1 MAEYERVTQ
10 PFAPVYDRDSRIL
23 ILGSLPSVKSREQG
37 FYYGHARNRFWPM
50 LAAVYREPVPESIP
64 EKKALLLRH
73 GLAVYDVIES
83 CEIKGSSDSSIRNVK
98 AADIRTIMEK
108 CRIERILA
116 NGRTAAKYFK
126 TYQPA
131 SYRQMLIELPSTS
144 PANAAFSLEKLVEIW
159 GTAISSVFEGAE
171 ESHILPDYI

>member
-1 MAEYERVTQ
+1 MAEYELITH
-10 PFAPVYDRDSRIL
+10 PFAPIYDKDSRIL

-50 LAAVYREPVPESIP
+50 LAAVYQEPVPQNIS

-83 CEIKGSSDSSIRNVK
+83 CEIRGSSDSSIRNVK
-98 AADIRTIMEK
+98 AADIRAIMEAS
-108 CRIERILA
+108 RIEQILV

-126 TYQPA
+126 AYQPA
-131 SYRQMLIELPSTS
+131 AYQQLLTELPSTS
-144 PANAAFSLEKLVEIW
+144 PANAAFSLEKLVQTW
-159 GTAISSVFEGAE
+159 GTY
-171 ESHILPDYI
+171 LR

>member
-10 PFAPVYDRDSRIL
+10 PFAPVYDGDSRIL

-50 LAAVYREPVPESIP
+50 LAAVYREPVPQTIP
-64 EKKALLLRH
+64 DKKALLLRH

-83 CEIKGSSDSSIRNVK
+83 CEICGSSDSSIRNVK
-98 AADIRTIMEK
+98 AADIRAIMEAS
-108 CRIERILA
+108 RIERILV

-126 TYQPA
+126 ACQPA
-131 SYRQMLIELPSTS
+131 AYQQLVTELPSTS
-144 PANAAFSLEKLVEIW
+144 PANAAFSLEKLVRIW
-159 GTAISSVFEGAE
+159 GVHLQSNPP
-171 ESHILPDYI
+171 L

>member
-10 PFAPVYDRDSRIL
+10 PFAPVYDKDSRIL

-50 LAAVYREPVPESIP
+50 LAAIYQEPIPQSIP
-64 EKKALLLRH
+64 DKKALLLRH

-83 CEIKGSSDSSIRNVK
+83 CEIRGSSDSSIRNVK
-98 AADIRTIMEK
+98 GADIRTIMEASS
-108 CRIERILA
+108 IDRILV

-126 TYQPA
+126 CYQPA
-131 SYRQMLIELPSTS
+131 EYRQLLVELPSTS
-144 PANAAFSLEKLVEIW
+144 PANAAFSLEKLIQIW
-159 GTAISSVFEGAE
+159 TLYLRENQSVK
-171 ESHILPDYI
+171 

>member
-1 MAEYERVTQ
+1 MAEYEQVTQ

-50 LAAVYREPVPESIP
+50 LAAVYQEPVPQGIP
-64 EKKALLLRH
+64 EKKDLLLRH
-73 GLAVYDVIES
+73 GLAVYDVIEC

-98 AADIRTIMEK
+98 AADIRAIMEAS
-108 CRIERILA
+108 RIERILV

-126 TYQPA
+126 GYQPA
-131 SYRQMLIELPSTS
+131 AYQELLIELPSTS
-144 PANAAFSLEKLVEIW
+144 PANAAFSLDKLVQIW
-159 GTAISSVFEGAE
+159 REY
-171 ESHILPDYI
+171 LQ

>member
-1 MAEYERVTQ
+1 MAEYEQVAQ
-10 PFAPVYDRDSRIL
+10 PFAPVYDKDSRIL

-50 LAAVYREPVPESIP
+50 LAAVYGEPAPRDIP

-83 CEIKGSSDSSIRNVK
+83 CQIRGSSDSSIRNVK
-98 AADIRTIMEK
+98 AADLRTVMEAS
-108 CRIERILA
+108 RIEKILV

-126 TYQPA
+126 AYQPEA
-131 SYRQMLIELPSTS
+131 YGQLVVELPSTS
-144 PANAAFSLEKLVEIW
+144 PANAAFSMEKLVRIW
-159 GTAISSVFEGAE
+159 GE
-171 ESHILPDYI
+171 HLR

>member
-1 MAEYERVTQ
+1 MAEYEQVAQ
-10 PFAPVYDRDSRIL
+10 PFAPVYDKNSRIL

-37 FYYGHARNRFWPM
+37 FYYGHVRNRFWPM
-50 LAAVYREPVPESIP
+50 LAAICQEPIPQSIL

-83 CEIKGSSDSSIRNVK
+83 CEIRGSSDSSIRNVK
-98 AADIRTIMEK
+98 AADIRAIMDASQ
-108 CRIERILA
+108 IERILV

-131 SYRQMLIELPSTS
+131 AYQQMLIELPSTS
-144 PANAAFSLEKLVEIW
+144 PANAAFSLEKLVQIW
-159 GTAISSVFEGAE
+159 GKAISG
-171 ESHILPDYI
+171 

>member
-10 PFAPVYDRDSRIL
+10 PFAPVYDGDSRIL

-50 LAAVYREPVPESIP
+50 LAAVYQEAVPQTIP
-64 EKKALLLRH
+64 DKKALLLRH

-83 CEIKGSSDSSIRNVK
+83 CEICGSSDSSIRNVK
-98 AADIRTIMEK
+98 AADIRAIMEAS
-108 CRIERILA
+108 RIERILV

-126 TYQPA
+126 ACQPA
-131 SYRQMLIELPSTS
+131 AYQQLVTELPSTS
-144 PANAAFSLEKLVEIW
+144 PANAAFSLEKLVRIW
-159 GTAISSVFEGAE
+159 GGHLQSNPP
-171 ESHILPDYI
+171 L

>member
-1 MAEYERVTQ
+1 MAEYEQVVQ
-10 PFAPVYDRDSRIL
+10 PFAPVFDKDSRIL

-50 LAAVYREPVPESIP
+50 LAAVYGEQAPRDIP

-83 CEIKGSSDSSIRNVK
+83 CQIRGSSDSSIRNVK
-98 AADIRTIMEK
+98 AADLGAVMEAS
-108 CRIERILA
+108 RIEKILV

-126 TYQPA
+126 ACQPEA
-131 SYRQMLIELPSTS
+131 YWQLVVELPSTS
-144 PANAAFSLEKLVEIW
+144 PANAAFSLEKLVRIW
-159 GTAISSVFEGAE
+159 GE
-171 ESHILPDYI
+171 HLQ

>member
-10 PFAPVYDRDSRIL
+10 PFAPVYDGDSRIL

-50 LAAVYREPVPESIP
+50 LAAVYREPVPQTIP
-64 EKKALLLRH
+64 DKKALLLRH

-83 CEIKGSSDSSIRNVK
+83 CEICGSSDSSIRNVK
-98 AADIRTIMEK
+98 AADIRAIMEAS
-108 CRIERILA
+108 RIERILV

-126 TYQPA
+126 ACQPA
-131 SYRQMLIELPSTS
+131 AYQQLLTELPSTS
-144 PANAAFSLEKLVEIW
+144 PANAAFSLEKLVRI
-159 GTAISSVFEGAE
+159 GGVHLQSNTP
-171 ESHILPDYI
+171 L

>member
-1 MAEYERVTQ
+1 MAEYERVAQ
-10 PFAPVYDRDSRIL
+10 PFAPVYDGDSRIL

-50 LAAVYREPVPESIP
+50 LAAVYREPTPGDIP

-98 AADIRTIMEK
+98 AADIRAIMETS
-108 CRIERILA
+108 RIDRILA

-126 TYQPA
+126 AYQPA
-131 SYRQMLIELPSTS
+131 AYQRMLIELPSTS
-144 PANAAFSLEKLVEIW
+144 PANAAFSLDNLVAIW
-159 GTAISSVFEGAE
+159 REF
-171 ESHILPDYI
+171 LL